1 MPDQEAIDALA
12 EAWAVV
18 NGDEQIF
25 RRQLQGYGA
34 GDTYIV
40 DTYRDDADRAIEFIR
55 SRGFDIVRKE

>member
-18 NGDEQIF
+18 NGDERVL
-25 RRQLQGYGA
+25 RRPIGVA
-34 GDTYIV
+34 GTKVFPIAS
-40 DTYRDDADRAIEFIR
+40 TYREDATRAVCYLR